1 MRSRWGIRL
10 SMAVLLAVAPLISA
24 GAQVPQIPSLP
35 QAPSVPQAPHV
46 PQVPGNLSIGAP
58 AAPVILSPKGG
69 DSVHSPILVRG
80 TAAKGVKVKVTA
92 TLAVAVSVQVSTPST
107 KLGNAEAT
115 VDNSGHW
122 QVSIPYKMPMSVSGA
137 KIVLEAVTVN
147 GVTGQASS
155 TTKVEVTPK
164 T

>member
-24 GAQVPQIPSLP
+24 GAQVPQIPS
-35 QAPSVPQAPHV
+35 VPQAPHV

-58 AAPVILSPKGG
+58 AAPVITSPKGG
-69 DSVHSPILVRG
+69 DSVHSPIVVKG
-80 TAAKGVKVKVTA
+80 TAAKGAKVKVTA
-92 TLAVAVSVQVSTPST
+92 TLAMAVSVQVSTPST
-107 KLGNAEAT
+107 KLGDAEAT

-122 QVSIPYKMPMSVSGA
+122 QVSIPYKMPMSVSGT

-147 GVTGQASS
+147 SLTGQASS
-155 TTKVEVTPK
+155 ATKVEVTPK